1 MQSRLKI
8 ERQCSSFQIVDSYF
22 DVYDIN
28 LLPNRLLTK
37 SIQILTKASRFL
49 TARKRSVA
57 YLSNMNAPHLQIQYV
72 AESNPPHTIFR
83 PERKPILRR
92 DISLRPYA
100 VLVCVALLLCLIAPV
115 ALAQQQSAG
124 PEMSSS
130 SLPDAPLPQSYQAN
144 ATEQSASAEATS
156 SVSGVVLDASGAA
169 ITGARI
175 SLAHADGTPAQ
186 TITSESD
193 GRFTF
198 TAVPA
203 GSYLITVTINGFES
217 FTSSKIWVTLQQP
230 YVVPT
235 ISLSVA
241 STNTEITVRPTD
253 VVAAEQLKAQEKQRL
268 LGVVPNF
275 EVSYVWDA
283 APLTKKQKFT
293 LASHGVFDPVTF
305 VGAGIAAGIEQGNKT
320 YPGYGLGAAGYGK
333 RFAASYGDQLTDAIL
348 GQAVF
353 PSLFH
358 QDPRY
363 FYQGTGTVK
372 SRLVHAISYAVIV
385 RSDSGHP
392 MLNYSYFLGD
402 VGSGALSNLYYP
414 HADRG
419 VGLVFTNAAI
429 SIGGRAAGGI
439 VREFLSKHLSTNVP
453 DDVRP

>member
-1 MQSRLKI
+1 M
-8 ERQCSSFQIVDSYF
+8 
-22 DVYDIN
+22 
-28 LLPNRLLTK
+28 
-37 SIQILTKASRFL
+37 
-49 TARKRSVA
+49 A
-57 YLSNMNAPHLQIQYV
+57 YLSNMNAPHLRIQYV
-72 AESNPPHTIFR
+72 SESNPRHTIFR
-83 PERKPILRR
+83 SERKR
-92 DISLRPYA
+92 ISSREIWLRPCA
-100 VLVCVALLLCLIAPV
+100 ILASVSLLLCLIAPA

-130 SLPDAPLPQSYQAN
+130 SLPDAPLPQSYQAGS
-144 ATEQSASAEATS
+144 TEQTAPAEATS
-156 SVSGVVLDASGAA
+156 SVAGVVLDASGAA

-175 SLAHADGTPAQ
+175 SLAHADGRQAQ
-186 TITSESD
+186 TTTSESD
-193 GRFTF
+193 GKFTF

-203 GSYLITVTINGFES
+203 GSYLITVAINGFES
-217 FTSSKIWVTLQQP
+217 FTSSKFLVTLQQP
-230 YVVPT
+230 YVVPN

-241 STNTEITVRPTD
+241 STNTEVTVRPTD

-268 LGVVPNF
+268 LGVFPNF
-275 EVSYVWDA
+275 DVSYVWYA
-283 APLTKKQKFT
+283 APLTKKQKFS

-305 VGAGIAAGIEQGNKT
+305 AAAGVAAGIEQGNKT
-320 YPGYGLGAAGYGK
+320 YPGYGFGAAGYGK
-333 RFAASYGDQLTDAIL
+333 RFAANYGDQLTDAIL
-348 GQAVF
+348 SQAVF

-429 SIGGRAAGGI
+429 SMGGRAVEGI
-439 VREFLSKHLSTNVP
+439 VGEFLSKHLSTNVP
-453 DDVRP
+453 KDVRP